1 MTLVLAILTFIMTNL
16 YGTKTYWKE
25 IFWPDVPM
33 WLKCPIPIMQV
44 IEVFGMFTKPAAL
57 TVRLFANMMGGHMI
71 VIVLTMLIFIF
82 APMGAAVPGA
92 TTVVSVGFSIFMLL
106 IDVLVSFIQAY
117 VFTMLST
124 IFISLAQEEHHE
136 GHE

>member
-1 MTLVLAILTFIMTNL
+1 MAEMPYT
-16 YGTKTYWKE
+16 
-25 IFWPDVPM
+25 
-33 WLKCPIPIMQV
+33 IMQV

-71 VIVLTMLIFIF
+71 VITLTLLIFIF
-82 APMGAAVPGA
+82 SAVSPYAGGGA
-92 TTVVSVGFSIFMLL
+92 TVVSLIFSIFMLL

-124 IFISLAQEEHHE
+124 IFISLAQEHGHSEKAHHSE
-136 GHE
+136 DIVHGALETE